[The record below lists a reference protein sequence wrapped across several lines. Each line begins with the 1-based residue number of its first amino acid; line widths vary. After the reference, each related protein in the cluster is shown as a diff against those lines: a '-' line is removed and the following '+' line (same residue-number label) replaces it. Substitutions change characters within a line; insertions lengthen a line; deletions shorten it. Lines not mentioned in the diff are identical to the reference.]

1 MLKKL
6 LASIVIGSAFA
17 VANPI
22 VDMPFSVSVAKAAD
36 IYAGNMDGYEI
47 YVRTETVKKG
57 NNDVAVA
64 TKSVCNG
71 TWIEGETW
79 YFINYKEEWRYET
92 EMMKRAAERKGIP
105 RHTCRVTSGGLA
117 DNILRIALSE

>member
-71 TWIEGETW
+71 T
-79 YFINYKEEWRYET
+79 
-92 EMMKRAAERKGIP
+92 
-105 RHTCRVTSGGLA
+105 
-117 DNILRIALSE
+117 